1 MLTLGDV
8 ELFLSGAIG
17 GLLSGSIDTALR
29 RLDGQ
34 PRAQARAKRRTE
46 ALARR
51 VMRDR
56 AIRILAKRGLSV
68 RAIAA
73 DLHTGRGTVARAL
86 GAGAIG
92 RTRAYEARLRALGY
106 QLRRMTM
113 DDPAHPGRASGTRSG
128 SCGGCGATG
137 RIPRLQAGRAVKL
150 AGTGA
155 AMLTG
160 R

>member
-17 GLLSGSIDTALR
+17 GAAV
-29 RLDGQ
+29 GQ
-34 PRAQARAKRRTE
+34 HRYRAAAARWPAAGAGAARAKRRTE
-46 ALARR
+46 ALTRR

-92 RTRAYEARLRALGY
+92 RTCEPMRRALRALGY

-113 DDPAHPGRASGTRSG
+113 DDLR
-128 SCGGCGATG
+128 
-137 RIPRLQAGRAVKL
+137 RIL
-150 AGTGA
+150 AGERDTK
-155 AMLTG
+155 